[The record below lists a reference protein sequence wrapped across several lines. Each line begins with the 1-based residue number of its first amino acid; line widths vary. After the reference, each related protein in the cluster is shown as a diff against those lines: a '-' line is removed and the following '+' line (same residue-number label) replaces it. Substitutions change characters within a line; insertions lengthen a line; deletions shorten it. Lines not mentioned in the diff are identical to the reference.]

1 MSKGIFGGLFDLN
14 HDGKMNAAER
24 ALEFAIL
31 EDMLSEEDRNQ
42 TPDVGFLRSSGKRK
56 ALLRPLGGQDFLYGS
71 QASVPGFRIMLD

>member
-31 EDMLSEEDRNQ
+31 EDMLSEEDV
-42 TPDVGFLRSSGKRK
+42 DSSFD
-56 ALLRPLGGQDFLYGS
+56 DF
-71 QASVPGFRIMLD
+71 DCNDE

>member
-31 EDMLSEEDRNQ
+31 EDILSEEEEDDD
-42 TPDVGFLRSSGKRK
+42 TSFD
-56 ALLRPLGGQDFLYGS
+56 DFDYN
-71 QASVPGFRIMLD
+71 DD